1 MARSQPQSILAT
13 DVGSTTTKAILIE
26 KRGEEYRLVT
36 RGEMPTTVEAPW
48 ENVMIGVRKAIKR
61 VEELIQRPVLDQAGR
76 LVRPKEGQRGVD
88 YYVSTSSAGG
98 GLQMM
103 VAGLVTHISA
113 DSAHRAALGA
123 GAVVLDVIAV
133 DDGRSTSE
141 QITRI
146 THLRPD
152 IILMSGGVDGGSV
165 SYLAAMAETIVQ
177 ANPQP
182 RFGATYKLP
191 LIYAGNKDAADLV
204 DSICEETMDVH
215 VVENVRPR
223 SDVEN
228 LGPAR
233 QAIHDLFMN
242 HVMAQA
248 PGYGELLKWVDT
260 TIMPTPGAV
269 GHIIQVMAKEYNTSI
284 IGVDIGGATT
294 DVFSEFSGTFTRT
307 VSANLGMSYSIC
319 NVYEQAGYDKIRRWV
334 PFAVDQEAL
343 SDWISNKMVR
353 PTTIPQTLANLVLE
367 QAIAREAL
375 RLSFDHHR
383 QLARKVEQEQLSVV
397 WRSRQEVMKSSY
409 GTEII
414 DLKKLGILVGS
425 GGVLSHAPR
434 RNQAALM
441 LLDSFQPEGFCQ
453 LAVDSIFM
461 MPHLGVLASDYP
473 EIAAEVFDK
482 DCLVRLGTCV
492 APSGAGRDGRTAL
505 KVKVTMPDGQVVE
518 ESVNFGDI
526 KRIPLGV
533 GETATVDAEPVAPL
547 DLGAGK
553 GRKITGQVVHGG
565 LVGLVLDCRGRPLE
579 IPSDEGKRVDK
590 LLAWFEA
597 MDAYPMDKIRQYVQ
611 ASPITSVQ
619 GPGRDE
625 KGGKR
630 GGLLARVRR

>member
-1 MARSQPQSILAT
+1 VAQEQLRSILAT

-48 ENVMIGVRKAIKR
+48 ENVMIGVRKAVKR
-61 VEELIQRPVLDQAGR
+61 VEELVERPILDENG
-76 LVRPKEGQRGVD
+76 LLIRPRQENRGVD

-191 LIYAGNKDAADLV
+191 LVYAGNKDAADLV
-204 DSICEETMDVH
+204 DSICEATIQIH

-223 SDVEN
+223 ADTEN

-233 QAIHDLFMN
+233 EAIHDLFMN

-248 PGYGELLKWVDT
+248 PGYGELMKWVDT

-269 GHIIQVMAKEYNTSI
+269 GYIIQVMAREYKTSI

-294 DVFSEFSGTFTRT
+294 DVFSEFAGTFTRT

-319 NVYEQAGYDKIRRWV
+319 NVYEQAGYDNIRRWV
-334 PFAVDQEAL
+334 PFEVDQEGL

-353 PTTIPQTLANLVLE
+353 PTTIPQTMANLILE
-367 QAIAREAL
+367 QALAREAL
-375 RLSFDHHR
+375 RLSFAHHK

-397 WRSRQEVMKSSY
+397 WRSRQDVMKSSF

-414 DLKKLGILVGS
+414 DLTKLGILVGS

-434 RNQAALM
+434 RNQAALL
-441 LLDSFQPEGFCQ
+441 LLDSFQPECFTQ

-461 MPHLGVLASDYP
+461 MPHLGVLASTHP
-473 EIAAEVFDK
+473 AIAAEVFDK
-482 DCLVRLGTCV
+482 DCLLRLGTSI
-492 APSGAGRDGRTAL
+492 APSGPGRDGRPAV
-505 KVKVTMPDGQVVE
+505 KVKMTKADGAVIE
-518 ESVNFGDI
+518 ETVNFGDL

-553 GRKITGQVVHGG
+553 GRKVTGQVVYGG
-565 LVGLVLDCRGRPLE
+565 LVGLIIDCRGRPLVLPE
-579 IPSDEGKRVDK
+579 DDRKRAEK
-590 LLAWFEA
+590 LVAWIEA
-597 MDAYPMDKIRQYVQ
+597 MDAYPMDVIRKYLQE
-611 ASPITSVQ
+611 SPVAHSQ
-619 GPGRDE
+619 GGPVGE

-630 GGLLARVRR
+630 GGLLSRVRR

>member
-1 MARSQPQSILAT
+1 MAKDQLRSILAT

-48 ENVMIGVRKAIKR
+48 ENVMIGVRKAVKR
-61 VEELIQRPVLDQAGR
+61 VEELVQRRILDDQGR
-76 LVRPKEGQRGVD
+76 LIRPKQEDRGVD

-113 DSAHRAALGA
+113 DSAQRAALGA

-182 RFGATYKLP
+182 RFGATYRLP
-191 LIYAGNKDAADLV
+191 LVYAGNKDAADLV
-204 DSICEETMDVH
+204 DSICSETIDVH
-215 VVENVRPR
+215 VVENVRPKA
-223 SDVEN
+223 DTEN

-233 QAIHDLFMN
+233 EAIHDLFMN

-248 PGYGELLKWVDT
+248 PGYGELMKWVDT

-269 GHIIQVMAKEYNTSI
+269 GYIIQVMAKEYKASI

-294 DVFSEFSGTFTRT
+294 DVFSEFGGTFTRT

-319 NVYEQAGYDKIRRWV
+319 NVYEQAGYENIRRWV
-334 PFAVDQEAL
+334 PFEVDQEGL

-353 PTTIPQTLANLVLE
+353 PTTIPQTMANLILE
-367 QAIAREAL
+367 QALAREAL
-375 RLSFDHHR
+375 RLSFAHHR

-397 WRSRQEVMKSSY
+397 WRSRQDVMKSSF

-414 DLKKLGILVGS
+414 DMKNLGILVGS

-434 RNQAALM
+434 RNQAALL
-441 LLDSFQPEGFCQ
+441 LLDAFQPEGFTQ

-461 MPHLGVLASDYP
+461 MPHLGVLASTHP

-482 DCLVRLGTCV
+482 DCLVRLGTSIS
-492 APSGAGRDGRTAL
+492 PSGTGRDGRPAV
-505 KVKVTMPDGQVVE
+505 KVKMTVTDGRVIEETVE
-518 ESVNFGDI
+518 FGSI
-526 KRIPLGV
+526 RRIPLGI
-533 GETATVDAEPVAPL
+533 GETATVEAEPVAPL

-553 GRKITGQVVHGG
+553 GRKVTGQTVYGG
-565 LVGLVLDCRGRPLE
+565 LVGLVIDCRGRPLTL
-579 IPSDEGKRVDK
+579 PADDRKRSEK
-590 LLAWFEA
+590 LVAWIEA
-597 MDAYPMDKIRQYVQ
+597 MDAYPMDLIRKYLEESPV
-611 ASPITSVQ
+611 ASSQ
-619 GPGRDE
+619 GGTPGD

-630 GGLLARVRR
+630 GGLLSRVRS

>member
-1 MARSQPQSILAT
+1 MAEQLRSILAT

-26 KRGEEYRLVT
+26 KRGDEYRLVT

-48 ENVMIGVRKAIKR
+48 ENVMIGVRKAVKR
-61 VEELIQRPVLDQAGR
+61 VEELIQRPILDNDGH
-76 LVRPKEGQRGVD
+76 LIRPKREDRGVD

-146 THLRPD
+146 TQLRPD

-182 RFGATYKLP
+182 RFGSTFKLP
-191 LIYAGNKDAADLV
+191 LVYAGNKDAADLV
-204 DSICEETMDVH
+204 DSVCEGEMEVH

-223 SDVEN
+223 ADIEN

-233 QAIHDLFMN
+233 EAIHDLFMN

-248 PGYGELLKWVDT
+248 PGYGELMKWVDT

-269 GHIIQVMAKEYNTSI
+269 GYIIQIMAKQYNTSI

-294 DVFSEFSGTFTRT
+294 DVFSEFGGTFTRT

-319 NVYEQAGYDKIRRWV
+319 NVYEQAGYQNIRRWV
-334 PFAVDQEAL
+334 PFEVDQESL

-353 PTTIPQTLANLVLE
+353 PTTIPQTMSNLILE
-367 QAIAREAL
+367 QALAREAL
-375 RLSFDHHR
+375 RLSFEHHR
-383 QLARKVEQEQLSVV
+383 QLARKVEREQLSVV
-397 WRSRQEVMKSSY
+397 WRSMKDSLRSAY

-414 DLKKLGILVGS
+414 DMRKLGILVGS

-434 RNQAALM
+434 RNQAALL
-441 LLDSFQPEGFCQ
+441 LLDSFQPECFTQ

-461 MPHLGVLASDYP
+461 MPHLGVLASTHPD
-473 EIAAEVFDK
+473 IAAEVFDK
-482 DCLVRLGTCV
+482 DCLVRLGTSV
-492 APSGAGRDGRTAL
+492 APSGAGREGRPAL
-505 KVKVTMPDGQVVE
+505 KVKVTMPDGRVIDEAVD
-518 ESVNFGDI
+518 FGEI
-526 KRIPLGV
+526 RRIPLGI
-533 GETATVDAEPVAPL
+533 GETATMDAEPQNPL

-553 GRKITGQVVHGG
+553 GRKISGQVVHGG
-565 LVGLVLDCRGRPLE
+565 LVGLILDCRGRPLVLPE
-579 IPSDEGKRVDK
+579 DDHKRSEK
-590 LLAWFEA
+590 LVSWIEA
-597 MDAYPMDKIRQYVQ
+597 MEAYPADLIRRYLEESPVRAAQGGAKGDKGV
-611 ASPITSVQ
+611 
-619 GPGRDE
+619 
-625 KGGKR
+625 KR
-630 GGLLARVRR
+630 GGILTRIRR

>member
-1 MARSQPQSILAT
+1 MVQDQLRSILAT

-26 KRGEEYRLVT
+26 KRGDEYRLIT

-48 ENVMIGVRKAIKR
+48 ENVMIGVRKAVKR
-61 VEELIQRPVLDQAGR
+61 VEELIQRPILDTEGR
-76 LVRPKEGQRGVD
+76 LIRPKQQDRGVD

-182 RFGATYKLP
+182 RFGSTFKLP
-191 LIYAGNKDAADLV
+191 LVYAGNKDAADLV
-204 DSICEETMDVH
+204 DAVCVGEMDVH

-223 SDVEN
+223 ADIEN

-233 QAIHDLFMN
+233 EAIHDLFMN

-248 PGYGELLKWVDT
+248 PGYGELMKWVDT

-269 GHIIQVMAKEYNTSI
+269 GYIIQIMAKQYNTSI

-319 NVYEQAGYDKIRRWV
+319 NVYEQAGYQNIRRWV
-334 PFAVDQEAL
+334 PFEVDQESL

-353 PTTIPQTLANLVLE
+353 PTTIPQTMSNLILE
-367 QAIAREAL
+367 QALAREAM
-375 RLSFDHHR
+375 RLSFEHHR
-383 QLARKVEQEQLSVV
+383 QLARKVEKEELSVV
-397 WRSRQEVMKSSY
+397 WRSMKDALKSAY
-409 GTEII
+409 GKEII

-434 RNQAALM
+434 RNQAALL
-441 LLDSFQPEGFCQ
+441 LLDSFQPECFTQ

-461 MPHLGVLASDYP
+461 MPHLGVLASTHPD
-473 EIAAEVFDK
+473 IAAEVFDK
-482 DCLVRLGTCV
+482 DCLVRLGTCI
-492 APSGAGRDGRTAL
+492 APSGAGREGRPAL
-505 KVKVTMPDGQVVE
+505 RVKMTMPDGRVVDE
-518 ESVNFGDI
+518 TVNSGDI

-533 GETATVDAEPVAPL
+533 GETATVEAEPQNPL

-553 GRKITGQVVHGG
+553 GRKVTGQVVHGG
-565 LVGLVLDCRGRPLE
+565 LVGVVLDCRGRPLVL
-579 IPSDEGKRVDK
+579 PDDDRKRSERLV
-590 LLAWFEA
+590 AWIEA
-597 MDAYPMDKIRQYVQ
+597 MDAYPADLVRKYLEE
-611 ASPITSVQ
+611 SPIISAQ
-619 GPGRDE
+619 GSAVGD

-630 GGLLARVRR
+630 GGVLTRIRR

>member
-1 MARSQPQSILAT
+1 MAAAERPQSILAT

-26 KRGEEYRLVT
+26 RKDDEYRLIT

-61 VEELIQRPVLDQAGR
+61 VEELMQRSILNGEGH
-76 LVRPKEGQRGVD
+76 LVRPKQGDRGVD
-88 YYVSTSSAGG
+88 FYVSTSSAGG

-146 THLRPD
+146 TQLRPD

-165 SYLAAMAETIVQ
+165 AYLAAMAETIVQ

-191 LIYAGNKDAADLV
+191 LVYAGNKDAADLV
-204 DSICEETMDVH
+204 DSICEGTIDVH

-223 SDVEN
+223 SDIEN

-248 PGYGELLKWVDT
+248 PGYGELMKWVDT

-269 GHIIQVMAKEYNTSI
+269 GYIIQVMAKQYGTSI
-284 IGVDIGGATT
+284 VGVDIGGATT
-294 DVFSEFSGTFTRT
+294 DVFSSFGDTFTRT

-319 NVYEQAGYDKIRRWV
+319 NVYEQAGYANIRRWV
-334 PFAVDQEAL
+334 PFEIDQEAL

-353 PTTIPQTLANLVLE
+353 PTTIPQTLVNLILE
-367 QAIAREAL
+367 QALAREAL

-383 QLARKVEQEQLSVV
+383 HLARKVEQEQLSVV
-397 WRSRQEVMKSSY
+397 WRSRENVMKSSF
-409 GTEII
+409 GTEVI
-414 DLKKLGILVGS
+414 DMKNLGILVGS

-441 LLDSFQPEGFCQ
+441 LLDSFQPECFTQ

-461 MPHLGVLASDYP
+461 MPHLGVLASKYP
-473 EIAAEVFDK
+473 DIASEVFDK
-482 DCLVRLGTCV
+482 DCLVRLGTSLS
-492 APSGAGRDGRTAL
+492 PSGTGRDGQPAL
-505 KVKVTMPDGQVVE
+505 KFKLTMPDG
-518 ESVNFGDI
+518 SVIQETVKFGDI
-526 KRIPLGV
+526 RRIPLGG
-533 GETATVDAEPVAPL
+533 GETVTVEAEPVAPL
-547 DLGAGK
+547 DMGAGRGK
-553 GRKITGQVVHGG
+553 KVVAQVHGG
-565 LVGLVLDCRGRPLE
+565 LVGVIFDCRGRPLVL
-579 IPSDEGKRVDK
+579 PSDDRKRAEK
-590 LLAWFEA
+590 LASWIEA
-597 MDAYPMDKIRQYVQ
+597 LDAYPVEAVRKYM
-611 ASPITSVQ
+611 AESPAKNAQ
-619 GPGRDE
+619 GPTRDT
-625 KGGKR
+625 KGDKR